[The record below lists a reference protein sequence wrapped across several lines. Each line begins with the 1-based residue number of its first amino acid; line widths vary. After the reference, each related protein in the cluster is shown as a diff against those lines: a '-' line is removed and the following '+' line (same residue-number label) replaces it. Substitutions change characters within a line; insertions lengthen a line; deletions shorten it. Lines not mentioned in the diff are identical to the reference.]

1 MELVNTLFASLV
13 GTDPFT
19 GVDITIANCKSA
31 YWDEGIV
38 QQLINQ
44 ALDEGEKFVGADGL
58 EGLLRYNVTLN
69 IGLTSSNVWPG
80 FSLDTATISRLCAC
94 GADFGFDPYIS
105 DVPDVQCDLNTTNDL
120 TVQFTAMLN
129 PDERV
134 IIAKRPLKKCE
145 SWIEDIYIFQLKL
158 YARYYSVENCAEES
172 CRDCNSCIRPSFSLS
187 RSAIIRL
194 NVANARF
201 VYQPFTRDQR
211 ARG

>member
-80 FSLDTATISRLCAC
+80 FSSIPPPLAVFVPVVLTLDLTTISVMYQM
-94 GADFGFDPYIS
+94 F
-105 DVPDVQCDLNTTNDL
+105 N
-120 TVQFTAMLN
+120 
-129 PDERV
+129 V
-134 IIAKRPLKKCE
+134 I
-145 SWIEDIYIFQLKL
+145 
-158 YARYYSVENCAEES
+158 
-172 CRDCNSCIRPSFSLS
+172 
-187 RSAIIRL
+187 
-194 NVANARF
+194 
-201 VYQPFTRDQR
+201 
-211 ARG
+211 

>member
-1 MELVNTLFASLV
+1 MELVNTLFASLA

-145 SWIEDIYIFQLKL
+145 SWIEDIYIFQVFKDAWKFQVMTPT
-158 YARYYSVENCAEES
+158 Y
-172 CRDCNSCIRPSFSLS
+172 
-187 RSAIIRL
+187 
-194 NVANARF
+194 
-201 VYQPFTRDQR
+201 
-211 ARG
+211 

>member
-105 DVPDVQCDLNTTNDL
+105 PLDEYTAPHPETDNYVVLEASEDALILTGYLPDGSELHRTEVRKS
-120 TVQFTAMLN
+120 
-129 PDERV
+129 E
-134 IIAKRPLKKCE
+134 
-145 SWIEDIYIFQLKL
+145 
-158 YARYYSVENCAEES
+158 
-172 CRDCNSCIRPSFSLS
+172 
-187 RSAIIRL
+187 
-194 NVANARF
+194 
-201 VYQPFTRDQR
+201 
-211 ARG
+211 

>member
-1 MELVNTLFASLV
+1 MELVNTLFTSLV

-80 FSLDTATISRLCAC
+80 FPSIPPPLAV
-94 GADFGFDPYIS
+94 F
-105 DVPDVQCDLNTTNDL
+105 VPVVLILDL
-120 TVQFTAMLN
+120 T
-129 PDERV
+129 P
-134 IIAKRPLKKCE
+134 I
-145 SWIEDIYIFQLKL
+145 
-158 YARYYSVENCAEES
+158 SVMYQM
-172 CRDCNSCIRPSFSLS
+172 F
-187 RSAIIRL
+187 
-194 NVANARF
+194 NV
-201 VYQPFTRDQR
+201 T
-211 ARG
+211 